1 MKPKTKIIT
10 LRTIKI
16 GFDVAIVALSI
27 FLLVLITLVVFD
39 LSSISKKSSVG
50 AIFAKAVPVNKTE
63 NEDFIVYSNIK
74 DISVSSYVNSYQLV
88 LDMKSKDLSKMP
100 IIYKV
105 IFVSALNLSIFFL
118 IFVLF
123 QASKILK
130 SIIKGMNEYN
140 DNKEDKEALQHYM
153 FNKKNIRRFQYIA
166 YGFIAMPIIELLL
179 YCSDSYF
186 LSTYFKA
193 EGYVLKSILDF
204 SSISWDYLFIGL
216 LFISL
221 IELIRRGIMIQEEN
235 DLTV

>member
-27 FLLVLITLVVFD
+27 FLLALITLVVFD
-39 LSSISKKSSVG
+39 LSSISTKSSLG
-50 AIFAKAVPVNKTE
+50 PILAKAIPIEKSTTK
-63 NEDFIVYSNIK
+63 DFVVSSKIK
-74 DISVSSYVNSYQLV
+74 DITVTSYVNNYQLV
-88 LDMKSKDLSKMP
+88 LNTRSNDLKKIP
-100 IIYKV
+100 IVYKI
-105 IFVSALNLSIFFL
+105 IFVSAINLSLFFL

-130 SIIKGMNEYN
+130 SIIKGMNEY
-140 DNKEDKEALQHYM
+140 KEDKEALQHYM
-153 FNKKNIRRFQYIA
+153 FNKKNIHRFQYIA

-179 YCSDSYF
+179 YCSDTYF

>member
-10 LRTIKI
+10 LRAIKI
-16 GFDVAIVALSI
+16 GFDVAIVALSV
-27 FLLVLITLVVFD
+27 FLLLLITLVVFD

-50 AIFAKAVPVNKTE
+50 TIFAKAVPVNKTE
-63 NEDFIVYSNIK
+63 NEDFIVYSNIN
-74 DISVSSYVNSYQLV
+74 DISVSSYVDSYQLV
-88 LDMKSKDLSKMP
+88 LNMKSNDLSKIP
-100 IIYKV
+100 IVYKV
-105 IFVSALNLSIFFL
+105 IFVSALNLSVFFL

-123 QASKILK
+123 QATKILK
-130 SIIKGMNEYN
+130 SIIKGMNEY
-140 DNKEDKEALQHYM
+140 KEDKEALQHYM

-166 YGFIAMPIIELLL
+166 YGFIAMPIIELFL
-179 YCSDSYF
+179 YCSDTYF
-186 LSTYFKA
+186 LSTYFKT

-221 IELIRRGIMIQEEN
+221 IELIRRGIIIQEEN

>member
-16 GFDVAIVALSI
+16 GFDIAIVALSV
-27 FLLVLITLVVFD
+27 FLLALIILVVFD
-39 LSSISKKSSVG
+39 LSSIATKSSVG
-50 AIFAKAVPVNKTE
+50 TIFAKAVPINKVATK
-63 NEDFIVYSNIK
+63 DFVVYSNIK
-74 DISVSSYVNSYQLV
+74 DISVSSYVDNYQLV
-88 LDMKSKDLSKMP
+88 LDMKSKDLSKIP
-100 IIYKV
+100 IVYKV
-105 IFVSALNLSIFFL
+105 IFVSAINLSVFFL

-130 SIIKGMNEYN
+130 SIIKGMNEY
-140 DNKEDKEALQHYM
+140 KEDKEALQHYM

-179 YCSDSYF
+179 YCSDTYF

>member
-16 GFDVAIVALSI
+16 GFDVAISALSI
-27 FLLVLITLVVFD
+27 FLLVLIILVIFD
-39 LSSISKKSSVG
+39 LSSISTKSSLG
-50 AIFAKAVPVNKTE
+50 TILAKAIPIEKSTTK
-63 NEDFIVYSNIK
+63 DFVVSSKIK
-74 DISVSSYVNSYQLV
+74 DITVSSYVDNYQLV
-88 LDMKSKDLSKMP
+88 LNTRSNDLKKIP
-100 IIYKV
+100 IIYKI
-105 IFVSALNLSIFFL
+105 IFVSALNLSLFFL

-130 SIIKGMNEYN
+130 SIIKGMNEY
-140 DNKEDKEALQHYM
+140 KEDKEALQHYM

-179 YCSDSYF
+179 YCSDTYF

-221 IELIRRGIMIQEEN
+221 IELIRRGIIIQEEN

>member
-1 MKPKTKIIT
+1 MKPKTKILT
-10 LRTIKI
+10 LRSIKI
-16 GFDVAIVALSI
+16 GFDIAIVLLSL
-27 FLLVLITLVVFD
+27 FLLLLTLAVFD

-50 AIFAKAVPVNKTE
+50 TIFAKAVPVNKTE

-74 DISVSSYVNSYQLV
+74 DISVSSYVDSYQLV
-88 LDMKSKDLSKMP
+88 LNMKSKDLKTIP
-100 IIYKV
+100 ILYKV
-105 IFVSALNLSIFFL
+105 IFVSALNLSVFFL

-130 SIIKGMNEYN
+130 SIVKGMKE
-140 DNKEDKEALQHYM
+140 NKEDIQHYM
-153 FNKKNIRRFQYIA
+153 FNKKNIHRFQYIA

-179 YCSDSYF
+179 YCSDTYF
-186 LSTYFKA
+186 LSSYFKA
-193 EGYVLKSILDF
+193 EGYKLKSILDF

>member
-1 MKPKTKIIT
+1 MKPKTKILT
-10 LRTIKI
+10 LRSIKI
-16 GFDVAIVALSI
+16 GFDVAIVALSL
-27 FLLVLITLVVFD
+27 FLLLFITGVVFD
-39 LSSISKKSSVG
+39 LSSISSKSSVG
-50 AIFAKAVPVNKTE
+50 MIFVKATPVKKSTTK
-63 NEDFIVYSNIK
+63 DFIISSKIK

-88 LDMKSKDLSKMP
+88 LDMKSKDLKTMP

-105 IFVSALNLSIFFL
+105 IFMSALNLSFFFL

-130 SIIKGMNEYN
+130 SIVKGM
-140 DNKEDKEALQHYM
+140 KEDKETLQHYM
-153 FNKKNIRRFQYIA
+153 FNKKNIHRFQYIA

-179 YCSDSYF
+179 YCSDTYF
-186 LSTYFKA
+186 LSSYFKA

>member
-1 MKPKTKIIT
+1 MKPKTKILT
-10 LRTIKI
+10 LRSIKV
-16 GFDVAIVALSI
+16 GFDIAIVLLSLLLLL
-27 FLLVLITLVVFD
+27 FLTGAVFD
-39 LSSISKKSSVG
+39 LSSISKRSSVG
-50 AIFAKAVPVNKTE
+50 AILVKATPVKKSPTK
-63 NEDFIVYSNIK
+63 DFIISSKIN

-88 LDMKSKDLSKMP
+88 LNMKSKNLKTIP

-105 IFVSALNLSIFFL
+105 IFIVAINLSLFFL

-130 SIIKGMNEYN
+130 SIVRGMKE
-140 DNKEDKEALQHYM
+140 NKEDIQHYM
-153 FNKKNIRRFQYIA
+153 FNKKNIHRFQYIA
-166 YGFIAMPIIELLL
+166 YGFIAMPIIELLF
-179 YCSDSYF
+179 YCSDTYF
-186 LSTYFKA
+186 LTSYFKA
-193 EGYVLKSILDF
+193 EGYVLKSIIDF

>member
-1 MKPKTKIIT
+1 MKPKTKILT
-10 LRTIKI
+10 LRSIKI
-16 GFDVAIVALSI
+16 GFDIAIVLLSLI
-27 FLLVLITLVVFD
+27 LLLLLTSAVFD
-39 LSSISKKSSVG
+39 LSSISRKSSVG
-50 AIFAKAVPVNKTE
+50 TIFAKAVPVNKTE
-63 NEDFIVYSNIK
+63 NEDFTVYSNIK
-74 DISVSSYVNSYQLV
+74 DISVSSYVDSYQLV
-88 LDMKSKDLSKMP
+88 LNMKSNDLSKIP

-105 IFVSALNLSIFFL
+105 IFVSALNLSVFFL

-130 SIIKGMNEYN
+130 SIVRGMKE
-140 DNKEDKEALQHYM
+140 NKEDIQHYM

-179 YCSDSYF
+179 YCSDTYF
-186 LSTYFKA
+186 LSSYFKA
-193 EGYVLKSILDF
+193 EGYKLKSILDF